1 MEVLQIAQLLAF
13 IIFISDSLVR
23 ESLRGLRENF
33 QTQNP
38 NPSGVHALSIV
49 AKTPEQWEKMSN
61 NDIDP
66 SPKCRG
72 GFGK

>member
-1 MEVLQIAQLLAF
+1 MC
-13 IIFISDSLVR
+13 R
-23 ESLRGLRENF
+23 ERKFERIERKF